1 MQDRQSACN
10 LLKAYRPFVIRF
22 QLHIIYEQAYASSV
36 QMLPETVESDNKRK
50 WIWAIL
56 FIELAVAGA
65 SVTSALTQG
74 GELVTEPLGVLLG
87 FIVATVAALLYG
99 TWWTDYEE
107 QRRDHP
113 GTYHDAK
120 T

>member
-1 MQDRQSACN
+1 
-10 LLKAYRPFVIRF
+10 
-22 QLHIIYEQAYASSV
+22 
-36 QMLPETVESDNKRK
+36 MLPETGEPDNKRK
-50 WIWAIL
+50 CTWGLL
-56 FIELAVAGA
+56 FIELVVAGA
-65 SVTSALTQG
+65 SIASALTQG

-87 FIVATVAALLYG
+87 LIAATAAALLYG

-113 GTYHDAK
+113 GTYHDVK